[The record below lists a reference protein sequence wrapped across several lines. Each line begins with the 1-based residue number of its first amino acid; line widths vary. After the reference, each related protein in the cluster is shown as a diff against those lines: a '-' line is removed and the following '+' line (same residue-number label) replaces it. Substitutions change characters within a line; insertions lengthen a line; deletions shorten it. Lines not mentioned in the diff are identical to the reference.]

1 MSGTKIVRVIASASM
16 AIAIDDEAQAS
27 HSSFPAWNQSIS
39 FQVQTHLP
47 EPKPSSSQ
55 VYKRPKLMFCHQF
68 IVTSNTSQIYTLHTY
83 IYIHIK
89 KQNVKKLGVRAN
101 ISGKDADFFIAIVN
115 GTIAQQ
121 SSDL

>member
-16 AIAIDDEAQAS
+16 AIVIDDEAQAS

-68 IVTSNTSQIYTLHTY
+68 IATSNTSQIIHTTY
-83 IYIHIK
+83 IYM
-89 KQNVKKLGVRAN
+89 
-101 ISGKDADFFIAIVN
+101 
-115 GTIAQQ
+115 
-121 SSDL
+121 